1 MRRFSEKLN
10 ISGGILLDVYIGRLP
25 VFDASGNI
33 FAYTLPYRSEEN
45 ASFEYVA
52 PDSEETNKLFEYDV
66 RRLVGKSRA
75 FIYFSDEMLRARLP
89 LIFSH
94 DILIVCVHAKQLE
107 DAGIMNIC
115 RDLKERGYMLAL
127 VDFEYSKA
135 YDEIFGL
142 VDIVEID
149 FKKASKSI
157 EETAYV
163 CRYANKLM
171 LAVSIETREEYEDAK
186 RLGCTF
192 MRGFYFAKPDIDVE
206 KGFEPL
212 PVSIANAMQI
222 LSRKDAEIEEVVKA
236 LSVDSAVCQ
245 RLLRLINSVYFG
257 FTQKIAS
264 INQAIVVLGLDY
276 LREWIYLMAVQKL
289 LKNDSPEATKTSL
302 LMAKL
307 CRKIA
312 LMIPEGAKNPESF
325 YLMGLLSM
333 VVFGGESVL
342 TKALDEF
349 PITFDIKKGLMR
361 KGGLYSDVFEMAFGF
376 LRADWEKFEEIASIY
391 NIGIGKMTSD
401 FVECAE
407 EVEQAQMN

>member
-1 MRRFSEKLN
+1 MN
-10 ISGGILLDVYIGRLP
+10 AYIARLP
-25 VFDASGNI
+25 VFDAAGNV
-33 FAYTLPYRSEEN
+33 FAYRLPYRAEEN
-45 ASFEYVA
+45 GSFEYVT
-52 PDSEETNKLFEYDV
+52 PDAEETNKLFDFDV

-89 LIFSH
+89 LFFSH
-94 DILIVCVHAKQLE
+94 DILTVCVHANQLN

-115 RDLKERGYMLAL
+115 RDLKERGFMLAL
-127 VDFEYSKA
+127 EDFEYSKA
-135 YDEIFGL
+135 YDEIFRF

-149 FKKASKSI
+149 FKKTTKAI

-171 LAVSIETREEYEDAK
+171 LGVNIETRDEYEYAK

-192 MRGFYFAKPDIDVE
+192 MQGFYFAKPEIDLE
-206 KGFEPL
+206 KGFQPL
-212 PVSIANAMQI
+212 PTSISNAMQI
-222 LSRKDAEIEEVVKA
+222 LMHKDAEIEEVVNA

-257 FTQKIAS
+257 FTTKIAS

-276 LREWIYLMAVQKL
+276 LREWIYLMAMQKL
-289 LKNDSPEATKTSL
+289 LNNDSPEATKMSL
-302 LMAKL
+302 LMAKF
-307 CRKIA
+307 CREIA
-312 LMIPEGAKNPESF
+312 LMIPEGAKMPESF

-349 PITFDIKKGLMR
+349 PLTFDIKKGLMR
-361 KGGLYSDVFEMAFGF
+361 KGGLYSDVFEMAFNY
-376 LRADWEKFEEIASIY
+376 LLADWEKFEEIASMY
-391 NIGIGKMTSD
+391 NISISEISNSY
-401 FVECAE
+401 VECTE

>member
-1 MRRFSEKLN
+1 M
-10 ISGGILLDVYIGRLP
+10 DAYIARLP
-25 VFDASGNI
+25 VFDVAGNV
-33 FAYTLPYRSEEN
+33 FAYRVPYRAEEN
-45 ASFEYVA
+45 GSFEYVT
-52 PDSEETNKLFEYDV
+52 PDSEETNKLFDFDV

-89 LIFSH
+89 LFFSH
-94 DILIVCVHAKQLE
+94 DILTVAVHAKQLE

-115 RDLKERGYMLAL
+115 RDLKERGFMLAL
-127 VDFEYSKA
+127 EDFEYSKA
-135 YDEIFGL
+135 YDEIFRF

-149 FKKASKSI
+149 FKKTHKAI

-171 LAVSIETREEYEDAK
+171 LAVNIETRDEYEYAK

-192 MRGFYFAKPDIDVE
+192 MQGFYFAKPEIDLE
-206 KGFEPL
+206 NGFQPL
-212 PVSIANAMQI
+212 PASIANTMQI
-222 LSRKDAEIEEVVKA
+222 LSRKDAEIEEVVNA

-289 LKNDSPEATKTSL
+289 LNNDSPEATKMSL
-302 LMAKL
+302 LMAKF

-312 LMIPEGAKNPESF
+312 LMIPEGAKKPESF

-333 VVFGGESVL
+333 VVFSGESVL
-342 TKALDEF
+342 AKALDEF
-349 PITFDIKKGLMR
+349 PLTFDIKKGLMR
-361 KGGLYSDVFEMAFGF
+361 KGGLYSDVFEMAFSY
-376 LRADWEKFEEIASIY
+376 LLADWDKFEEIASMY
-391 NIGIGKMTSD
+391 NIGISEISNSY
-401 FVECAE
+401 VECAE

>member
-1 MRRFSEKLN
+1 MN
-10 ISGGILLDVYIGRLP
+10 AYIARLP
-25 VFDASGNI
+25 VFDAAGNV
-33 FAYTLPYRSEEN
+33 FAYRLPYRAEEN
-45 ASFEYVA
+45 GSFEYVT
-52 PDSEETNKLFEYDV
+52 PGSEETNKLFDFDV
-66 RRLVGKSRA
+66 RRLVGKTRA

-89 LIFSH
+89 LFFSH
-94 DILIVCVHAKQLE
+94 DILTVAVHAKQLE

-115 RDLKERGYMLAL
+115 RDLKERGFMLAL
-127 VDFEYSKA
+127 EDFEYSKA
-135 YDEIFGL
+135 YDEIFRF

-149 FKKASKSI
+149 FKKTHKAI

-171 LAVSIETREEYEDAK
+171 LAVNIETRDEYEYAK

-192 MRGFYFAKPDIDVE
+192 MQGFYFAKPEIDLE
-206 KGFEPL
+206 KGFQPL
-212 PVSIANAMQI
+212 PASISNAMQI
-222 LSRKDAEIEEVVKA
+222 LMSKDAEIEEVVNA

-257 FTQKIAS
+257 FTQKISS

-289 LKNDSPEATKTSL
+289 LNNDSPEATKMSL
-302 LMAKL
+302 LMAKF

-312 LMIPEGAKNPESF
+312 LLIPDGAKKPESF

-333 VVFGGESVL
+333 VVFSGESVL

-349 PITFDIKKGLMR
+349 PLTFDIKKGLLR
-361 KGGLYSDVFEMAFGF
+361 KGGLYSDVFEMAFSY
-376 LRADWEKFEEIASIY
+376 LLADWDKFEEIASMY
-391 NIGIGKMTSD
+391 NIGISEISNSY
-401 FVECAE
+401 VECAE